1 MVDGKYGIK
10 ASINAGASFNE
21 VAPDRVPMGTIR
33 QEVGATITR
42 VGMDGKSQTIDANTG
57 DKVYKGDTLKTS
69 DGGSF
74 LVDLVDKTILTGGP
88 NSAVEMS
95 RFASP
100 DGNENTASFEK
111 RSISEIR
118 GSSSASPTSLP
129 KSNDLSQP
137 QAIGVRG

>member
-1 MVDGKYGIK
+1 MYREQINDYNYALNAILIATIYYVYMADGRYGIK
-10 ASINAGASFNE
+10 TSVNAGASFNE

-95 RFASP
+95 
-100 DGNENTASFEK
+100 EIC
-111 RSISEIR
+111 IS
-118 GSSSASPTSLP
+118 
-129 KSNDLSQP
+129 
-137 QAIGVRG
+137 